1 MLIQL
6 AELTSALEKEAD
18 EGVIG
23 QESVALPNST
33 TVNDVSNLIKKAA
46 PEKRKDDNEPEQD
59 AKKAKLEDDP
69 ENVTEKAEIQKL

>member
-23 QESVALPNST
+23 QESVALPDST

>member
-69 ENVTEKAEIQKL
+69 ETVTEKAEIQKL

>member
-23 QESVALPNST
+23 QESVALPNSA